1 MERAVANRRYW
12 DVITPDLLAEL
23 PDRPGTVQ
31 IANLVRNVILIA
43 AAPEGIG
50 AAVRKALS
58 NPGVFQQAHCLRFEI
73 SPEASA
79 RAEALLGAYR
89 RRHGGMDPP
98 AQQPPD
104 PTRSEKSPGPAQDR
118 GRGRQHAV

>member
-1 MERAVANRRYW
+1 MQRAVANRRSW
-12 DVITPDLLAEL
+12 DVITPDLLDEL

-50 AAVRKALS
+50 TAVRKALS
-58 NPGVFQQAHCLRFEI
+58 CPGVFQQAHCLRFEI

-89 RRHGGMDPP
+89 RKHGGLAPP
-98 AQQPPD
+98 AQQP
-104 PTRSEKSPGPAQDR
+104 TEKARLEKPPGPAEDR
-118 GRGRQHAV
+118 ARSRQHGV